1 MGIPPNHPAI
11 GVPGYPHLWKPP
23 LRYTH
28 SMYVSVPGWPLVD
41 HQAASEPALFGWREH
56 WSWTGRASRQI
67 WLLQSNICWIEA
79 TINGGIM
86 KYIYIYVYIHIIMT
100 VIIYIYV
107 YIHIYI
113 HIIKH
118 MGIPPF
124 FQWLPH
130 EMFPIM
136 RILWGYSIC
145 NEKTWFDNPPASP
158 KAGWK
163 WGFSDGLNGDL
174 MIIGQPV
181 WWFMVSKEWHL
192 FRKRKLE
199 IMSPVLQVYFCGT
212 DWWMV
217 A

>member
-1 MGIPPNHPAI
+1 METTITLYTFHVCLSSRLTTCWPP
-11 GVPGYPHLWKPP
+11 GGK
-23 LRYTH
+23 
-28 SMYVSVPGWPLVD
+28 
-41 HQAASEPALFGWREH
+41 
-56 WSWTGRASRQI
+56 RASAIRMTRALVLNRKSFPADLASPI
-67 WLLQSNICWIEA
+67 KHMLDWSNNQWWHNEI
-79 TINGGIM
+79 
-86 KYIYIYVYIHIIMT
+86 YIYICIYIHIIMT
-100 VIIYIYV
+100 VIIYICIHT
-107 YIHIYI
+107 YIY
-113 HIIKH
+113 IIKH

>member
-1 MGIPPNHPAI
+1 M
-11 GVPGYPHLWKPP
+11 
-23 LRYTH
+23 
-28 SMYVSVPGWPLVD
+28 SQFQVD
-41 HQAASEPALFGWREH
+41 HCWPPG
-56 WSWTGRASRQI
+56 GKRASAIRMTRALVLNRKSFPADLAFPI
-67 WLLQSNICWIEA
+67 KHMLDWSNNQWWHNEIYIYIHYNECNNI
-79 TINGGIM
+79 
-86 KYIYIYVYIHIIMT
+86 YIYIYICIHT
-100 VIIYIYV
+100 YIYTSSNIWG
-107 YIHIYI
+107 YLH
-113 HIIKH
+113 
-118 MGIPPF
+118 F

-192 FRKRKLE
+192 FRKCKLE